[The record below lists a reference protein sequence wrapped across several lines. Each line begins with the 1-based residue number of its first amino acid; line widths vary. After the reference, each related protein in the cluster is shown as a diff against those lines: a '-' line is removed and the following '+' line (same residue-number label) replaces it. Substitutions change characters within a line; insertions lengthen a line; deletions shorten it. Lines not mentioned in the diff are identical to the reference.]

1 MICTSHTAATLL
13 ILAEWTNTL
22 QEALADLNTL
32 SRVGNYTEWDMSG
45 TERGTIYGYIN
56 ECVEFFIDL
65 YSLYTTFPLGVF
77 LHTLVFFFYVP
88 AFVWLYHTVK
98 PYYWNHWRSEVN
110 NNDNLTAMQCAVQ
123 NPLIAKALP
132 KPQGVDL
139 TSKIPLIQ
147 IRSSI
152 CGMCWNKGDQWRP
165 HLATHKIK
173 RIWPC
178 PLCARLHRTLPEI
191 LFP

>member
-1 MICTSHTAATLL
+1 MRHEWNRKRNHLWLHKWVCWVFYRFILTVHNLPFRCISSH
-13 ILAEWTNTL
+13 I
-22 QEALADLNTL
+22 
-32 SRVGNYTEWDMSG
+32 S
-45 TERGTIYGYIN
+45 
-56 ECVEFFIDL
+56 
-65 YSLYTTFPLGVF
+65 
-77 LHTLVFFFYVP
+77 FFFYVP